1 MPFKIVRNDITKMK
15 VDAIVNTANSKV
27 AVGPGVDEAV
37 YRAAGWDRLF
47 SERCKIGPMERGSVA
62 ITDGFDLEA
71 KYIIH
76 AVGPKWDEEEPER
89 VRKQLRDC
97 YDNSMSLALEHGLHS
112 IAFPLIATGNHAF
125 PKDEG
130 LDIAFTTISKYLY
143 TTDMDVYLVV
153 YDDEAF
159 SLSKKLLDD
168 IDEFIDSR
176 YVEKAKEDSIFVS
189 ERRYNMESMPSYH
202 APERSEAPVPGN
214 SAPLTGSSAHPLEKA
229 EKPIQRLEKVSSSRK
244 PFRSLISGLG
254 RKKGPEDII
263 DSEKVEISGMFPEDA
278 EYSMAPAPAEDRDAS
293 FDTKAF
299 SQFRNLD
306 DILKHA
312 GETFQERL
320 FRFIDMSGMSDVEVY
335 KGANLSKQTFSKI
348 KQPGHAPKKRTV
360 LALALSMKLSVDDTR
375 DLLQSAGQAF
385 SPSDKVDL
393 TVQYCMYNGIYNIFD
408 VERILFEKFG
418 VTLVS

>member
-176 YVEKAKEDSIFVS
+176 YVEKAKDDSIFVS
-189 ERRYNMESMPSYH
+189 ERRYNMESMPSYS
-202 APERSEAPVPGN
+202 ATERSEAPVPGN
-214 SAPLTGSSAHPLEKA
+214 SAPLTGSSAPPVEKA
-229 EKPIQRLEKVSSSRK
+229 EKPVQRLEKVSSSRK

-254 RKKGPEDII
+254 RKKEPEDII
-263 DSEKVEISGMFPEDA
+263 ESENMEISGMFPEAA

-293 FDTKAF
+293 FDTGAF

-306 DILKHA
+306 DILRHA